1 MGLEAGGGR
10 LMAILRGS
18 AAKRSAWSRWLGNC
32 STGRKANPTF
42 YGKTIGG
49 WPDVAVDALLALETA
64 LKATGYQAT
73 SRWAYN
79 FRKITGSSL
88 PCSCSDARGCSLH
101 AYPIAI
107 DIDPAQNP
115 YTSTAFSWS
124 RTKFTSAQIKAV
136 EAIRNTKGEQVWEWG
151 GRWSS
156 VRDYMHFELQVD
168 PASVAINWST
178 VQGHS
183 GGGGGGTTPIGD
195 DDMYGLDVGVMGA
208 PVVRGPKVAALQVYL
223 TRVGFDTKG
232 VDGIAGDNTRR
243 ALNSWKSAMAIT
255 PALSAGE
262 GKIGEWEYGA
272 MLSYSQPSDGGSG
285 TDQVARD
292 AAAKAQ
298 SSANAAKS
306 TADAANAL
314 AKKNEGRLNNLRNI

>member
-1 MGLEAGGGR
+1 
-10 LMAILRGS
+10 MAVLKGS
-18 AAKRSAWSRWLGNC
+18 AAKRSAWARWLGNC

-49 WPDVAVDALLALETA
+49 WPDVAVDALRALETT
-64 LKATGYQAT
+64 LKAMGYQAT

-88 PCSCSDARGCSLH
+88 PCGCSDARGCSLH

-107 DIDPAQNP
+107 DIDSHLNP
-115 YTSTAFSWS
+115 YTTRPFSWKDTAF
-124 RTKFTSAQIKAV
+124 TPAQIAAV

-151 GRWSS
+151 GRWST

-168 PASVAINWST
+168 PGSVAINWST

-183 GGGGGGTTPIGD
+183 GGGGGGKGD
-195 DDMYGLDVGVMGA
+195 DDMYGLDIGVMGA

-223 TRVGFDTKG
+223 TRVGFDTGG

-255 PALSAGE
+255 AALSAGE

-272 MLSYSQPSDGGSG
+272 MLSYSQPSIGGSG

-314 AKKNEGRLNNLRNI
+314 AKKNEGRLNKLRNI